1 MIQLRKGK
9 KKKKKG
15 VYKKNI
21 PEGMDVYS
29 GTNSN
34 FP

>member
-1 MIQLRKGK
+1 MYEKGF
-9 KKKKKG
+9 
-15 VYKKNI
+15 YKKNI

-29 GTNSN
+29 GTDNN

>member
-1 MIQLRKGK
+1 MIQLRKERCMYE
-9 KKKKKG
+9 KG
-15 VYKKNI
+15 FYKKII

-29 GTNSN
+29 GTDSN

>member
-1 MIQLRKGK
+1 MIQLRKGRYMYE
-9 KKKKKG
+9 KG